1 MEVNL
6 DVYISAVVQNYATNV
21 YGEDVMIG
29 NDVLLKCAIPSFL
42 ADFLSVTGWVGSE
55 GAQIRATQD
64 YNLGNILA
72 EPDAAF
78 ALFLVLECKDELDPE
93 RVSTT
98 KCIFVFETEN

>member
-1 MEVNL
+1 MEANL
-6 DVYISAVVQNYATNV
+6 DVYISAIVQNYATNV

-55 GAQIRATQD
+55 GAQITATQD

-72 EPDAAF
+72 DQTLRLRFFSP
-78 ALFLVLECKDELDPE
+78 
-93 RVSTT
+93 
-98 KCIFVFETEN
+98 

>member
-1 MEVNL
+1 
-6 DVYISAVVQNYATNV
+6 
-21 YGEDVMIG
+21 MIG

-55 GAQIRATQD
+55 GTQITATQD

-78 ALFLVLECKDELDPE
+78 ALFLALECKEELDPE

-98 KCIFVFETEN
+98 KYIFVFETRN

>member
-6 DVYISAVVQNYATNV
+6 DVYISAIVQNYATNV

-55 GAQIRATQD
+55 GAQITAAQD

-72 EPDAAF
+72 EPNAAF
-78 ALFLVLECKDELDPE
+78 TLFLALECKEELDPE